1 MLVLGLEHKK
11 TIDKALNGI
20 GAGIARYQQKEHLND
35 VDMDR
40 ILGCSISTYRKIKDG
55 ESVKRSTEEV
65 LWMMMLAGMWR

>member
-1 MLVLGLEHKK
+1 MIVMSKTQSDEVEK
-11 TIDKALNGI
+11 TIKAI
-20 GAGIARYQQKEHLND
+20 GDGLCRYQRKAHLND
-35 VDMDR
+35 VDMAR